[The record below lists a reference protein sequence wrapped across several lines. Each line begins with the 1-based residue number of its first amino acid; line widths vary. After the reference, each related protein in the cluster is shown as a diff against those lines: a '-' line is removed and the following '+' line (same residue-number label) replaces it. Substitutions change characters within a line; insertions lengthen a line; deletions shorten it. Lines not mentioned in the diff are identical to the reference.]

1 MNDLLKAVDIE
12 YDVFWTMSE
21 TNHSK
26 KEMKCLQFRSLFVR
40 LFSSYTRHETDGESN
55 DKKYA
60 HGGDVVS
67 DTTVSYVDVLSIGE
81 QKGKRKT
88 ICFHHCQMM
97 AFVVTLEIIINL
109 NLIQIK
115 PTLHLTYLTYLFV
128 LSE

>member
-1 MNDLLKAVDIE
+1 MLTVPII
-12 YDVFWTMSE
+12 VCSIV
-21 TNHSK
+21 
-26 KEMKCLQFRSLFVR
+26 C
-40 LFSSYTRHETDGESN
+40 SYTRHETDGESN

-97 AFVVTLEIIINL
+97 AFVVTL
-109 NLIQIK
+109 NLIQIR

-128 LSE
+128 L